1 LKAIDLDGD
10 DRDVDNADRD
20 VLAVVDVSDCGN
32 DLNTYCIRTSAS
44 IEHDESSSNS

>member
-10 DRDVDNADRD
+10 DGE
-20 VLAVVDVSDCGN
+20 VLAVVDVSDSGS
-32 DLNTYCIRTSAS
+32 DSNTYCIRTSAS